1 MLLEIEKFRAA
12 KNPELNPNTNSYVSS
27 NYLKMN
33 ANKIR
38 AKASEKYPELKTYK
52 YTNRV
57 FYNNEFDDALLEL
70 RGLILDDED
79 NIIVRPFNKAFNLSE
94 RRARNSKFPLK
105 VSDDDRF
112 HAVKKINGFLGCAT
126 YVYDEAYEGKSFNGR
141 ILYSTTGSLDSWFA
155 NTVRE
160 HLEKYENL
168 FISKPNHTFMFEIV
182 DERDSHVI
190 PEYPGEYILAC
201 RDVFS
206 GRLLSRLEISSL
218 VSEAGDANRRIEE
231 IMFPQIWYGISF
243 KELQKLNKISR
254 FEGFV
259 VYDLDFK
266 EIVFKLKTPLYLIT
280 KFLGRRKDLG
290 KLLSELKDHK
300 ITSRFINKYSIDEE
314 FFPLIEHLSKN
325 IQYVLS
331 LDEQG
336 RMAYI
341 REFLATFED

>member
-1 MLLEIEKFRAA
+1 M
-12 KNPELNPNTNSYVSS
+12 
-27 NYLKMN
+27 
-33 ANKIR
+33 
-38 AKASEKYPELKTYK
+38 
-52 YTNRV
+52 
-57 FYNNEFDDALLEL
+57 
-70 RGLILDDED
+70 
-79 NIIVRPFNKAFNLSE
+79 
-94 RRARNSKFPLK
+94 
-105 VSDDDRF
+105 
-112 HAVKKINGFLGCAT
+112 
-126 YVYDEAYEGKSFNGR
+126 
-141 ILYSTTGSLDSWFA
+141 YSTTGSLDSWFA

-182 DERDSHVI
+182 DERDPHVI

-201 RDVFS
+201 RDVSS

-300 ITSRFINKYSIDEE
+300 VTSSFINKYSIDEE

-341 REFLATFED
+341 REFLATFEDSKNSFLKVVFKQK